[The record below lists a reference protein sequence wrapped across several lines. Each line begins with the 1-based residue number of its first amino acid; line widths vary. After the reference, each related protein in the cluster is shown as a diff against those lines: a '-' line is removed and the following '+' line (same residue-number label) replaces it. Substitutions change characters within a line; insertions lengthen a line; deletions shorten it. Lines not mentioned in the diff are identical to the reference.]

1 MSKMAEAYVE
11 HQMQKQIMDLQDC
24 ACTLSY
30 VIDDIRR
37 ISRYIDFLVDDIS
50 YLNDP
55 NTTLNASD
63 FDITTDV
70 LRIQKLFANFREK
83 YKKDFEL

>member
-1 MSKMAEAYVE
+1 MDESYTE
-11 HQMQKQIMDLQDC
+11 KQIMDLQDS
-24 ACTLSY
+24 ACVLSY
-30 VIDDIRR
+30 VINDIRR

-55 NTTLNASD
+55 NTTLNVSD
-63 FDITTDV
+63 FNLTTDI

-83 YKKDFEL
+83 YKKEFEL